1 MINGLACLPSY
12 AASQKDGRKSFL
24 VHHVTMKHLAQLLAH
39 KQSIVGIALLG
50 VLLNVLGLSAPAF
63 TDDFVQWAVFTRSID
78 HVAHPGTLFGLFDLV
93 DGSAAQLQ
101 SMKDAGRLLWSA
113 SDSLHLSFWRPVS
126 ELTHWVDD
134 VLWRDSPTLMRV
146 HSLLWYGALLAL
158 LGRFYRMLDTSRVR
172 SGLAMAL
179 FATSSLHFFVV
190 MWISARN
197 QIIAACFCVLTLM
210 AYHTWR
216 RSGLVR
222 YGLLGGL
229 TLVLSLLSA
238 EAGVATGGYLLAYAL
253 CYEQGPLWRQRLWRL
268 APFFM
273 LIAAWRIT
281 HVALGF
287 GSASSGSYVDPGVSA
302 RFIHALLQRLPALMF
317 SVVTGISSGL
327 QATMSD
333 TKAWMFAAAAVIILS
348 VLAKLAA
355 RAGLWS
361 RREFRFYAL
370 GALFALIP
378 VCAVSPTDRV
388 LLNAEIG
395 MSAVLAALFSQWL
408 SQLHREEG
416 RSAIPVK
423 TALGLLVAVHAVAFP
438 VATLFLPLITD
449 KVLARYSVNEAL
461 TLPDE
466 VAKRGSQ
473 VILVNPPGPFMLF
486 YYPLIRSY
494 FGKPNPEAIQAM
506 ATGVNQALRLTV
518 LDDRTIELESH
529 TSFVQ
534 PIMRD
539 VIAQP
544 FKVGDVAKMG
554 DVTVTI
560 TNVSGNGEPLGA
572 LFKFPVSIHDPRWQF
587 FVWHEPHYERMT
599 MPPVGQT
606 MYLAN
611 LDVSQATRERLRRA
625 FSTAN

>member
-1 MINGLACLPSY
+1 
-12 AASQKDGRKSFL
+12 
-24 VHHVTMKHLAQLLAH
+24 MKHLTRLLAH
-39 KQSIVGIALLG
+39 EQSIVGIALLG
-50 VLLNVLGLSAPAF
+50 MLLNVLGLGAPAF
-63 TDDFVQWAVFTRSID
+63 TDDFLQWAVFTKSIN
-78 HVAHPGTLFGLFDLV
+78 HAAHPGTPFGLFDLV
-93 DGSAAQLQ
+93 DGSSAQVQ
-101 SMKDAGRLLWSA
+101 SMKDSGRLLWSA

-126 ELTHWVDD
+126 ELTHWIDD
-134 VLWRDSPTLMRV
+134 VLWRDTPALMRA

-179 FATSSLHFFVV
+179 FATSSLHFFVI

-210 AYHTWR
+210 AYHQWS
-216 RSGLVR
+216 RSGLAR

-229 TLVLSLLSA
+229 TLMLSLLSA

-253 CYEQGPLWRQRLWRL
+253 CYEQGPLWRQRLLRL
-268 APFFM
+268 APFLV
-273 LIAAWRIT
+273 LIAAWRMA

-287 GSASSGSYVDPGVSA
+287 GSASSGSYIDPGISA
-302 RFIHALLQRLPALMF
+302 RFLHALLQRLPALMF

-327 QATMSD
+327 QSTMSD
-333 TKAWMFAAAAVIILS
+333 AKAWIFAATAVIILI

-370 GALFALIP
+370 GSLFALIP

-395 MSAVLAALFSQWL
+395 MSAVLATLFSQLL
-408 SQLHREEG
+408 SQLHREQG
-416 RSAIPVK
+416 WSTISDKAV
-423 TALGLLVAVHAVAFP
+423 LGLLLAIHAVAFP
-438 VATLFLPLITD
+438 IATLFLPLVTD
-449 KVLARYSVNEAL
+449 KVLAHYSVNEPL

-494 FGKPNPEAIQAM
+494 FGKPNPSAIHAM

-518 LDDRTIELESH
+518 LDDRTIELDSQ
-529 TSFVQ
+529 TSFAQ

-554 DVTVTI
+554 DVTVTV
-560 TNVSGNGEPLGA
+560 TNVSSDGEPLRA
-572 LFKFPVSIHDPRWQF
+572 VFKFPVPITDPRWHF
-587 FVWHEPHYERMT
+587 FVWHEPRYERMT
-599 MPPVGQT
+599 MPPVGQP
-606 MYLAN
+606 MFIAN
-611 LDVSQATRERLRRA
+611 LDVSRATSERLRQA
-625 FSTAN
+625 FSSTN